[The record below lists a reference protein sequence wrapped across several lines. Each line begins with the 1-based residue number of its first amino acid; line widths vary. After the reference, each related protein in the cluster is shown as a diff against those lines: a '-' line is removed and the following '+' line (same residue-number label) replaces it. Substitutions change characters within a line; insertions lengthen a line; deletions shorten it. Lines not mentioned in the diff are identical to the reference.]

1 MKNEPYYIPNSL
13 LTTRN
18 VKTIKSLKK
27 GITTYILYMS
37 PFNQNSKGKNICP
50 MATKGCAEAC
60 LFSSGK
66 GGIDTVRNGRT
77 NKTEFFLRN
86 RELFLNKI
94 YSEIAQ
100 IELKHKIEGGD
111 FTIRLN
117 GTSDISWEKFKIKDG
132 KTIFD
137 LFPNVQ
143 FYDYTKNYLRFKSSL
158 PKNYYLTFS
167 RSEEN
172 DAIAMDLLK
181 KNINVAIVFD
191 KVPSEFRG
199 YKVIDGDENDLRYL
213 DEKGV
218 IVGLRY
224 KKVVKKG
231 FDNEAVFKS
240 GFAIKTQTTAV
251 ATKTKIKKA
260 A

>member
-1 MKNEPYYIPNSL
+1 MNTQPYYIPNEL

-18 VKTIKSLKK
+18 VKTLKSLKK

-50 MATKGCAEAC
+50 MATKGCADAC

-77 NKTEFFLRN
+77 NKTEFFLHN
-86 RELFLNKI
+86 RELFLLKL
-94 YSEIAQ
+94 YSQIAQ
-100 IELKHKIEGGD
+100 LEVKHKIEESE
-111 FTIRLN
+111 FVIRLN

-132 KTIFD
+132 KTIFE
-137 LFPNVQ
+137 LFPHVQ

-158 PKNYYLTFS
+158 PENYYLTFS
-167 RSEEN
+167 RSETN
-172 DAIAMDLLK
+172 DAKAMELLK
-181 KNINVAIVFD
+181 KKINVAIVFD
-191 KVPSEFRG
+191 KVPTTFRG
-199 YKVIDGDENDLRYL
+199 YKVIDGDENDLRHL

-240 GFAIKTQTTAV
+240 GFAISVQNTSTIKSSL
-251 ATKTKIKKA
+251 KKA